1 MRSSHRPMLSHPEYS
16 SFERRQVQSDTAM
29 RNKNRLFGDLEL
41 AWGDSR
47 MEDMLNDDSPYCDY
61 SNREDELYGYLERM
75 IGQEVPS
82 PPQKKK
88 NLVVSSKTLI
98 FAANN

>member
-1 MRSSHRPMLSHPEYS
+1 MRSSNRPMLSHLEYS

-29 RNKNRLFGDLEL
+29 RSKNRLFGDLEL

-61 SNREDELYGYLERM
+61 SNMEDELYGYPERM
-75 IGQEVPS
+75 IGQEVKS
-82 PPQKKK
+82 PPK
-88 NLVVSSKTLI
+88 I
-98 FAANN
+98 W

>member
-1 MRSSHRPMLSHPEYS
+1 M
-16 SFERRQVQSDTAM
+16 QSDTAM

-61 SNREDELYGYLERM
+61 SNMEDELYGYLERM
-75 IGQEVPS
+75 IGQEVP
-82 PPQKKK
+82 PPKKK
-88 NLVVSSKTLI
+88 MVVSSKNLI

>member
-1 MRSSHRPMLSHPEYS
+1 
-16 SFERRQVQSDTAM
+16 M

-61 SNREDELYGYLERM
+61 INMEDELYGYLERM
-75 IGQEVPS
+75 IGQEVKT
-82 PPQKKK
+82 PPK
-88 NLVVSSKTLI
+88 I
-98 FAANN
+98 W

>member
-75 IGQEVPS
+75 IGQEVKT
-82 PPQKKK
+82 PPK
-88 NLVVSSKTLI
+88 I
-98 FAANN
+98 W

>member
-88 NLVVSSKTLI
+88 KFGSFIKNPYICSQ
-98 FAANN
+98 

>member
-1 MRSSHRPMLSHPEYS
+1 M
-16 SFERRQVQSDTAM
+16 QSDTAM

-61 SNREDELYGYLERM
+61 SNREDELCGYLESM
-75 IGQEVPS
+75 IGKKQKL
-82 PPQKKK
+82 PPKFGSFKE
-88 NLVVSSKTLI
+88 KTYI
-98 FAANN
+98 CS

>member
-82 PPQKKK
+82 PPKKK
-88 NLVVSSKTLI
+88 KLGSFIKNPYICSQ
-98 FAANN
+98 

>member
-1 MRSSHRPMLSHPEYS
+1 
-16 SFERRQVQSDTAM
+16 M

-61 SNREDELYGYLERM
+61 SNMEDELSGYQERM
-75 IGQEVPS
+75 IGQEVKT
-82 PPQKKK
+82 PPK
-88 NLVVSSKTLI
+88 I
-98 FAANN
+98 W

>member
-1 MRSSHRPMLSHPEYS
+1 M
-16 SFERRQVQSDTAM
+16 QSDTAM

-61 SNREDELYGYLERM
+61 SNMEDELYGYLERM
-75 IGQEVPS
+75 IGQEVP
-82 PPQKKK
+82 PPPKKM
-88 NLVVSSKTLI
+88 LVSSKNFK
-98 FAANN
+98 FAAKN

>member
-1 MRSSHRPMLSHPEYS
+1 M
-16 SFERRQVQSDTAM
+16 QSDTAM

-82 PPQKKK
+82 PPKKKK

-98 FAANN
+98 FAAYN

>member
-82 PPQKKK
+82 PPQKK
-88 NLVVSSKTLI
+88 NWVVSSKTLI

>member
-1 MRSSHRPMLSHPEYS
+1 M
-16 SFERRQVQSDTAM
+16 QSDTAM

-61 SNREDELYGYLERM
+61 SNMEDELYGYLERM
-75 IGQEVPS
+75 IGQEVP

-88 NLVVSSKTLI
+88 W
-98 FAANN
+98 

>member
-16 SFERRQVQSDTAM
+16 SFEWRQVQSDTAM
-29 RNKNRLFGDLEL
+29 RSKNRLFGDLEL

-61 SNREDELYGYLERM
+61 SNMEDELYGYLERM
-75 IGQEVPS
+75 IGQEVKT
-82 PPQKKK
+82 PPPKKW
-88 NLVVSSKTLI
+88 
-98 FAANN
+98 

>member
-1 MRSSHRPMLSHPEYS
+1 M
-16 SFERRQVQSDTAM
+16 QSDTAM

-61 SNREDELYGYLERM
+61 SNMEDELYGYLERM
-75 IGQEVPS
+75 IGQEVP
-82 PPQKKK
+82 PPKKKK
-88 NLVVSSKTLI
+88 NGSFIKKPYICS
-98 FAANN
+98 

>member
-1 MRSSHRPMLSHPEYS
+1 M
-16 SFERRQVQSDTAM
+16 QSDTALW
-29 RNKNRLFGDLEL
+29 NKNRLFGDLEL

-61 SNREDELYGYLERM
+61 SNMEDELYGYLERM
-75 IGQEVPS
+75 IGQEVP
-82 PPQKKK
+82 PQKKM
-88 NLVVSSKTLI
+88 VVSSKNLI